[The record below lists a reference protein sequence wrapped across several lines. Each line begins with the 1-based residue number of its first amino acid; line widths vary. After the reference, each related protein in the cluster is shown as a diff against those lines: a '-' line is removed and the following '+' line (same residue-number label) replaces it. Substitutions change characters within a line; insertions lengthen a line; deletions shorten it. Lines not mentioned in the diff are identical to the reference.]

1 MPDTFVKI
9 ATVTV
14 GAGGAANIEFSS
26 IPSTYTDLTI
36 LLSGRTSYT
45 GTVYRFGTIQFNGVS
60 TNLSTRNLYASSNT
74 TPASDTATEIY
85 FWNNSA
91 SSTTSTF
98 NNAQFY
104 IPNYAGSTNKSL
116 SIDTV
121 AENNGTSWLGGL
133 VAGLWSNTSAITSI
147 QLVSNGGNF
156 VQYSTATLYGISK
169 S

>member
-14 GAGGAANIEFSS
+14 GSGGAANIEFTS

-45 GTVYRFGTIQFNGVS
+45 GTVFRFGTIQFNNS
-60 TNLSTRNLYASSNT
+60 TTNLSTRNMYTSGVGV
-74 TPASDTATEIY
+74 ASDTATEIY

-91 SSTTSTF
+91 SSTSNTF

-121 AENNGTSWLGGL
+121 AENNGTDCLLGL
-133 VAGLWSNTSAITSI
+133 VAGLWSDTSAITSI
-147 QLVSNGGNF
+147 KLVSNGGNF
-156 VQYSTATLYGISK
+156 VQYTTATLYGISK

>member
-1 MPDTFVKI
+1 MANTFVKI
-9 ATVTV
+9 ANVTV
-14 GAGGAANIEFSS
+14 GAGGSANIEFTS

-36 LLSGRTSYT
+36 MLSGRTSFT
-45 GTVYRFGTIQFNGVS
+45 GTVFRFGTIQFNNLT
-60 TNLSTRNLYASSNT
+60 TNLYTRTLYASSNT
-74 TPASDTATEIY
+74 GLASDTGTEIY

-104 IPNYAGSTNKSL
+104 IPNYAGSTNKTV

-133 VAGLWSNTSAITSI
+133 VSGLWSSTSAITSI

-156 VQYSTATLYGISK
+156 VQYSTATLYGIKK